1 MANNVVSLPAN
12 APYFEVLPSAAR
24 TASPD
29 TQEFRM
35 DRRGGFQ
42 PVGLILTIDVTAVT
56 ATPAITVTI
65 SRVDP
70 VSGKVAA
77 LLASTAIATAVTTV
91 LRIDPNITPANNLA
105 IKDYVPPVF
114 RVDAVHGDADSATYS
129 IGGMLI

>member
-1 MANNVVSLPAN
+1 MANVVTNLLANSPA
-12 APYFEVLPSAAR
+12 FEVLPSAAR
-24 TASPD
+24 TTSPD

-42 PVGLILTIDVTAVT
+42 PVGLILTIDATSVT
-56 ATPAITVTI
+56 ATPALTVTI

-77 LLASTAIATAVTTV
+77 LLATTAIATAVTTV
-91 LRIDPNITPANNLA
+91 LRIDPNIATAANVSL
-105 IKDYVPPVF
+105 KDYVPPVF
-114 RVDAVHGDADSATYS
+114 RIDAVHGDADSITYS